1 APSLLARGS
10 HPCAVAARGLW
21 ALFLPHGEK
30 DRGDL
35 AAKFRNSGQTC
46 VCANRIL
53 VQEGIYEKFANA
65 FAKAVRGL
73 QVGNGLIE
81 GTVQGADVV
90 IGGKRHSLGM
100 TFYEPT
106 VLGNVSKDMLIFR

>member
-1 APSLLARGS
+1 LQQSFVTVGKHVFVQTEYLCKKFIIPF
-10 HPCAVAARGLW
+10 CA
-21 ALFLPHGEK
+21 
-30 DRGDL
+30 
-35 AAKFRNSGQTC
+35 
-46 VCANRIL
+46 
-53 VQEGIYEKFANA
+53 GIYEKFANA

-81 GTVQGADVV
+81 GTVQGPLINEAALEKVETIVRDATAKGADVV